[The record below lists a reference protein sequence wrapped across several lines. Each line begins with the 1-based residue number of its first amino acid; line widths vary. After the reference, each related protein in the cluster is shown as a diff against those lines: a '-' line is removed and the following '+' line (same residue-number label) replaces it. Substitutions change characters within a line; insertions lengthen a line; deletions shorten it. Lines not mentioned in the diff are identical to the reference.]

1 MLSLTL
7 AASVMLEVIMVLTSL
22 SSSDVMSPSAFVIS
36 TDVTFSSRRTV
47 DTAKDAVLALH
58 SDLKY
63 MTSKQNWRSYQ
74 ADWQTEQIPISQKT
88 DTDAAQF
95 GYFLPLNRI
104 IHVNAIT
111 FI

>member
-1 MLSLTL
+1 
-7 AASVMLEVIMVLTSL
+7 
-22 SSSDVMSPSAFVIS
+22 MSPSAFVIS

-63 MTSKQNWRSYQ
+63 MTSKQNLRSYR
-74 ADWQTEQIPISQKT
+74 QTEQIPISQKT
-88 DTDAAQF
+88 DTGAAQF

-111 FI
+111 FIWMLETEAVQK